1 MTWDEFEANIR
12 DVLEIEDGVVLNRDE
27 ILEDTEFW
35 SSMHA
40 LLVMAMAE
48 SEYNVSITGEDLR
61 KSSTLGNIYELLKS
75 KIG

>member
-1 MTWDEFEANIR
+1 MTWEDFEANIR
-12 DVLEIEDGVVLNRDE
+12 DVLEVEDGVELKRDE
-27 ILEDTEFW
+27 VLEDTEYW

-48 SEYNVSITGEDLR
+48 SEYDVSITGEDLR

-75 KIG
+75 KVG